1 MPFVLFLCQNARW
14 LSGAFLLTFFSAFG
28 QTFFISLSAGEIRA
42 EFDLSHGEFGS
53 IYMAATLMSALTL
66 QQLGRVVDWWS
77 TVKVTMLIVPMLA
90 LASLGMAFAGSVLSL
105 FLVIYA
111 LRLFGQGM
119 MTHNALTAM
128 GRWYA
133 AQRGRA
139 VSVATLGHNVSEAVM
154 PLVFV
159 AVSGLVGWRKSWALG
174 ALVLMVCALPLIIL
188 LMRVERQPRS
198 SDPKLETAAVRD
210 WTRSEVVRD
219 PLFWVMLTGVMAPAF
234 IGTSIFFHQVYL
246 VELRGWSLEVFAS
259 SFIFMATMTIL
270 FVLISGQLIDRF
282 SAVKLLPGFL
292 LPLSAACLAL
302 GLSDAQAQA
311 FVFMGLLGVSY
322 GISSTL
328 FGALWPEIYGTKH
341 LGSVRSLVVA
351 IMVFMTAVGPG
362 VTGFLIDRGIEF
374 PTQIVFMGLYC
385 IAGSGVLFVVARI
398 LRARIVVEKDEPVQ
412 PAI

>member
-1 MPFVLFLCQNARW
+1 MPFVLFLRQNARW
-14 LSGAFLLTFFSAFG
+14 LGGAFLLTFFSAFG
-28 QTFFISLSAGEIRA
+28 QTFFISLSAGRIRA
-42 EFDLSHGEFGS
+42 EYDLSHGEFGS
-53 IYMAATLMSALTL
+53 IYMVATLLSALTL
-66 QQLGRVVDWWS
+66 PQLGRIVDVWS
-77 TVKVTMLIVPMLA
+77 TKAVTMVIVPMLA
-90 LASLGMAFAGSVLSL
+90 LASLGMAFSGSILTLVLT
-105 FLVIYA
+105 IYM

-139 VSVATLGHNVSEAVM
+139 VSVATLGHNVSEAIM
-154 PLVFV
+154 PLIFV
-159 AVSGLVGWRKSWALG
+159 AVSSVVGWRNSWALG
-174 ALVLMVCALPLIIL
+174 ALVLVVFALPLIV
-188 LMRVERQPRS
+188 LMMRIERQPKS
-198 SDPKLETAAVRD
+198 SDPEMKTAAVRD

-219 PLFWVMLTGVMAPAF
+219 PLFWIMLTGVMAPAF

-259 SFIFMATMTIL
+259 SFIFMAMMTII
-270 FVLISGQLIDRF
+270 FVLISGQLVDKY

-328 FGALWPEIYGTKH
+328 FGALWPEIYGIKH

-351 IMVFMTAVGPG
+351 IMVFMSAVGPG
-362 VTGFLIDRGIEF
+362 LTGLLIDRGIEF
-374 PTQIVFMGLYC
+374 PTQIVVMGLYC
-385 IAGSGVLFVVARI
+385 IVGSVVLFVVARI
-398 LRARIVVEKDEPVQ
+398 LHARLHAENEKAVDS
-412 PAI
+412 AI

>member
-1 MPFVLFLCQNARW
+1 MPFVLFLRENARW

-77 TVKVTMLIVPMLA
+77 TVKVTMFIVPLLA
-90 LASLGMAFAGSVLSL
+90 LASLGMAFSGSIFSL

-139 VSVATLGHNVSEAVM
+139 VSVATLGHNVSEAIM

-159 AVSGLVGWRKSWALG
+159 AVSSVVGWRNSWALG
-174 ALVLMVCALPLIIL
+174 ALVLMVCALPLIVV

-198 SDPKLETAAVRD
+198 SDPKIEAAAVRD
-210 WTRSEVVRD
+210 WTRREVMRD
-219 PLFWVMLTGVMAPAF
+219 PLFWIMLTGVMAPAF

-259 SFIFMATMTIL
+259 SFIFMAMMTIM
-270 FVLISGQLIDRF
+270 FVLVSGHLIDRF

-362 VTGFLIDRGIEF
+362 ATGFLIDRGVKF
-374 PTQIVFMGLYC
+374 PSQIVFMGLYC
-385 IAGSGVLFVVARI
+385 IAGSAVLFVVARM
-398 LRARIVVEKDEPVQ
+398 LQARLQIENVKAEQ

>member
-159 AVSGLVGWRKSWALG
+159 AVSGLVGWRNSWALG
-174 ALVLMVCALPLIIL
+174 ALVLVVCALPLIIL

-398 LRARIVVEKDEPVQ
+398 LRARIVVENDKPVQ